1 MNARSG
7 PAVLDRRTRLLR
19 ALTRATVDRA
29 PVICTGGNMS
39 AAPAAVVRL
48 SGFSLPQAHTDPLA
62 MAGLAL
68 AAARLTGFESVGVP
82 LCTTVEAEVF
92 GAPVLL
98 GDEVTEARV
107 TKEPSP
113 DCDAVPRLAVAERLR
128 LGRVQTSVA
137 AVRELA
143 RTAGDLPIIANLIGP
158 VSVAASVVEPLAFYR
173 ELIQNPLAAQDL
185 VAHINEFLIA
195 WAGELVAAGADAV
208 AIHEDSATPAL
219 IGPRV
224 FERIT
229 LPALETLITAIQGCG
244 APVLLHMCGALGRA
258 EGLVA
263 RLRCKPFIP
272 DASLGVAELRERL
285 PHLAIVGNLSTF
297 LLHLGEREQIADI
310 AARLI
315 RDGVDCLAPTCG
327 MSSLTP
333 LANIRAMTGAVTGA
347 HTGAVS
353 RPGPAIQE
361 CFR

>member
-1 MNARSG
+1 MSASPSPGLG
-7 PAVLDRRTRLLR
+7 PDPAAPDRRARLLR
-19 ALTRATVDRA
+19 ALSRQATDRA

-82 LCTTVEAEVF
+82 LCTTVEAEAF
-92 GAPVLL
+92 GAELLL

-107 TKEPSP
+107 TREPYP
-113 DCDAVPRLAVAERLR
+113 KCAAVPRLPLAERLQR
-128 LGRVQTSVA
+128 GRVQTSVA

-158 VSVAASVVEPLAFYR
+158 VSVAAAIVEPLVFYR
-173 ELIQNPLAAQDL
+173 ELVQNPEAVQDL
-185 VAHINEFLIA
+185 VAHINAFLIA
-195 WAGELVAAGADAV
+195 WARTLVAAGADAV
-208 AIHEDSATPAL
+208 AVHEDSATPAL
-219 IGPRV
+219 VGPRV

-229 LPALETLITAIQGCG
+229 APALETLITAIQASG

-258 EGLVA
+258 ADLVG
-263 RLRCKPFIP
+263 RLPCEAFIP
-272 DASLGVAELRERL
+272 DASLGIAALRERL

-297 LLHLGEREQIADI
+297 LLHLGEREQIAEI
-310 AARLI
+310 AARLV

-333 LANIRAMTGAVTGA
+333 LANIRAMTGAV
-347 HTGAVS
+347 VS
-353 RPGPAIQE
+353 
-361 CFR
+361 